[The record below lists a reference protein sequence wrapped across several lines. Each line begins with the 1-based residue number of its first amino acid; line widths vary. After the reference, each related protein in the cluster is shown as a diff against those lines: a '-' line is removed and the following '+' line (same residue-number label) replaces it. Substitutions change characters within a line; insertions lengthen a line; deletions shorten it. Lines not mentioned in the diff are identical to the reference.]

1 MARNQVSGVESSPGA
16 DRTVALAG
24 SHLAKR
30 FGHVQALIDAS
41 ITVHGGEIVA
51 LFGDNG
57 AGKSTFLRV
66 LLGIYSPDAGDIVM
80 GGEKLDLSSIR
91 DAQTHGV
98 EAVHQD
104 LALAPDLSVIDNMF
118 MGHEVVRRGIAGR
131 IGVLARK
138 RMAEQTDEALR
149 QLAIKLPSVYIP
161 VRDLSGGQRQ
171 AVAIARAV
179 MWARTAVLL
188 DEPTAALGARQ
199 SEVVCDLLRTIAAR
213 GLAVL
218 VVSHDLPR
226 ILKVADRVTILWR
239 GRTATDENAADLT
252 VPDVVAAMVGYEGRT
267 A

>member
-1 MARNQVSGVESSPGA
+1 VSQVEE
-16 DRTVALAG
+16 RTVALAG
-24 SHLAKR
+24 SHVQKR

-41 ITVHGGEIVA
+41 ITVHSGEIVA

-57 AGKSTFLRV
+57 AGKSTLLRV
-66 LLGIYSPDAGDIVM
+66 LLGIYHPDAGDIVL
-80 GGEKLDLSSIR
+80 GGTKLELGSIR
-91 DAQTHGV
+91 DAQLHGV

-118 MGHEVVRRGIAGR
+118 IGHEVLHRGILGR
-131 IGVLARK
+131 LGVMARK
-138 RMAEQTDEALR
+138 RMAEQADEALR
-149 QLAIKLPSVYIP
+149 QLGIKLPTVYVP

-199 SEVVCDLLRTIAAR
+199 SEIVCDLLRAIAAR
-213 GLAVL
+213 GLGVL

-226 ILKVADRVTILWR
+226 VLKVADRVTILWR
-239 GRTATDENAADLT
+239 GRTAREEAASALT
-252 VPDVVAAMVGYEGRT
+252 VPDVVAAMVGYEGRV